1 MRATS
6 RVVTSFPEM
15 LLSQYLL
22 ALLVG
27 AVFQTL
33 HALAHVRKEGR
44 VCTVVPEGHGRD
56 DSPSIISAFA
66 RCNKDASVVLL
77 NDTYH
82 VERVMST
89 HGLQNVIVDI
99 RGTLVVR

>member
-1 MRATS
+1 MRATD
-6 RVVTSFPEM
+6 RVVTPFPDM
-15 LLSQYLL
+15 LLSQCLL

-27 AVFQTL
+27 AVL
-33 HALAHVRKEGR
+33 KSLPARAHVRKEGR
-44 VCTVVPEGHGRD
+44 VCTVIPDGHGRD
-56 DSPSIISAFA
+56 DSQSIISAFA
-66 RCNKDASVVLL
+66 RCNKDASVVFL

-89 HGLQNVIVDI
+89 HGLQNVMVDV